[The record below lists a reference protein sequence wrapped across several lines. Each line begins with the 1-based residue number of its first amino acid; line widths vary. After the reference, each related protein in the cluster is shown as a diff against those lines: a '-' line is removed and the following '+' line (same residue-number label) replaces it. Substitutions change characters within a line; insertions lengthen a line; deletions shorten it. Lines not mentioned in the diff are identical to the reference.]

1 MARRKG
7 VPTRCEFVES
17 LAQFVRESDL
27 ATAELE
33 SIIEHTGME
42 GATATNDDRQMQEE
56 EEQEREDDERRRE
69 EEENLATND
78 EYERIIRVNNEQL
91 ESLRRTAAT
100 VIGLTDNVGILRNN
114 DNAIITTA
122 PTTTTTAMT
131 TTNGADLLG

>member
-1 MARRKG
+1 MRGRVVCCCVCCLGCRKG

-56 EEQEREDDERRRE
+56 QEQERKWTTPRE
-69 EEENLATND
+69 NKTL
-78 EYERIIRVNNEQL
+78 
-91 ESLRRTAAT
+91 
-100 VIGLTDNVGILRNN
+100 
-114 DNAIITTA
+114 
-122 PTTTTTAMT
+122 
-131 TTNGADLLG
+131 